1 MRRLAFIQVFIPL
14 MVMVFPAMAQVSG
27 DNLALYDRV
36 DRMEQDL
43 QTLRA
48 QLASR
53 ETQATIVVNSPY
65 SILPP
70 QASDT
75 VDPVPAARTL
85 GGRLSDR
92 VNQSEDLL
100 RQLTGRI
107 EWVNH
112 RIDQSAKQIARMQA
126 DVDLRFKEMKAL
138 PQAAVGADATLTSAP
153 RANAGG
159 SAITAQFNNEDPK
172 TLYNN
177 AYSLAQ
183 LGDYAAAEN
192 GFRAFV
198 AKYPENRLAGNA
210 QYWLGDIAYSHKDFK
225 RSAILFG
232 EAYKKYPKDVK
243 APDMLYKF
251 AASFA
256 QLNMKR
262 EACQAYSLLFAQY
275 PTIPDRLRRAT
286 AADRQRLVCPG

>member
-177 AYSLAQ
+177 A
-183 LGDYAAAEN
+183 
-192 GFRAFV
+192 
-198 AKYPENRLAGNA
+198 
-210 QYWLGDIAYSHKDFK
+210 
-225 RSAILFG
+225 
-232 EAYKKYPKDVK
+232 
-243 APDMLYKF
+243 
-251 AASFA
+251 
-256 QLNMKR
+256 
-262 EACQAYSLLFAQY
+262 
-275 PTIPDRLRRAT
+275 
-286 AADRQRLVCPG
+286 